1 MARFIAHRGAS
12 KEMMQNTVAAFERA
26 SHSDVYGVET
36 DVRIT
41 KDGIFIA
48 FHDKSMARLAGR
60 YKIVEKTD
68 FMAIQKLK
76 IYDRNRRHK
85 VPTLLDFL
93 QNCKSNGKAA
103 VVEIKS
109 ALTRKQTDKLIEEID
124 SEGYLSNTIFI
135 SFNAVVLLYIR
146 GQLPDVP
153 IQMLALR
160 YKQEDLDFLQ
170 ENRFGIDINHS
181 QLTKERIDEYHNR
194 GIEVNCWTVN
204 NSRRSKMLQE
214 WGIDFI
220 TTDKMILCEKGNF

>member
-1 MARFIAHRGAS
+1 M
-12 KEMMQNTVAAFERA
+12 N
-26 SHSDVYGVET
+26 
-36 DVRIT
+36 
-41 KDGIFIA
+41 
-48 FHDKSMARLAGR
+48 LA
-60 YKIVEKTD
+60 
-68 FMAIQKLK
+68 
-76 IYDRNRRHK
+76 IY
-85 VPTLLDFL
+85 
-93 QNCKSNGKAA
+93 NCKSNGKAA

-109 ALTRKQTDKLIEEID
+109 ALTREQTDKLIEEID
-124 SEGYLSNTIFI
+124 SEGYLSSTIFI

-160 YKQEDLDFLQ
+160 YKQVDLDFLQ

-181 QLTKERIDEYHNR
+181 QLTKERLDEYHNR

-220 TTDKMILCEKGNF
+220 TTDKMILCIKGNF